1 MLLGSK
7 TLGITSEGFGELF
20 ESDFADTCVEKI
32 LMMLMGFLAPWLRTF
47 DGVAHPCPGDDMTE

>member
-1 MLLGSK
+1 M
-7 TLGITSEGFGELF
+7 TSEGFGELF